1 MPFLNIRFLLQILI
15 IYISFVPV
23 YGQNDPDQDDK
34 LNVFGQFQTRANFF
48 LRDSLIGAANIPQ
61 YDHQLFGSESWL
73 NLQADY
79 QGFSLSLRF
88 DYFNNSNL
96 LVPTD
101 SYSDQGIGNFL
112 IEKTLDKLTLSAGY
126 IYDQIGS
133 GLIFRSFEER
143 SLLIDNALAGIKLKY
158 QLLPDLFVKAFS
170 GRQKRQFELYP
181 SVIRGFQS
189 EYFRSFL
196 LGGKTV
202 SWAPG
207 VGIVART
214 IDDAS
219 MNNLVSTLQTYPGS
233 EVFVPKYNTYAGTY
247 YQTIQYGSFRWYAE
261 AAHKSKDTY
270 IDPFAV
276 TLLQGDTLIGNRYKQ
291 GLGFIFYSTLSYAT
305 DAIGITL
312 EGKRTKNFSFKTR
325 PQEQLNRGNLNF
337 LPPLTRVNSFRLNTR
352 YNPAAQ
358 ELEEWSWQGDIQV
371 RLSEDFSMNLNHSG
385 MQMTA
390 EDPLYREWFLE
401 FTKQNEKQHWTVGI
415 QHQLYNQQFY
425 EFKPGAPTVKTIT
438 PFAEI
443 EMDAGKGRSLRIEAQ
458 ALFMNKGNDFLLND
472 YGHWM
477 FGLAEYVLS
486 PKWKFSMSDMFNW
499 KPGRFSPK
507 NSQNKSIPL
516 HFPRFDVYYQPG
528 NNLFSLSYIKQV
540 EGVICTGGI
549 CRLEPAFSG
558 VRLSLNSSF

>member
-1 MPFLNIRFLLQILI
+1 
-15 IYISFVPV
+15 
-23 YGQNDPDQDDK
+23 
-34 LNVFGQFQTRANFF
+34 
-48 LRDSLIGAANIPQ
+48 
-61 YDHQLFGSESWL
+61 
-73 NLQADY
+73 
-79 QGFSLSLRF
+79 
-88 DYFNNSNL
+88 
-96 LVPTD
+96 
-101 SYSDQGIGNFL
+101 
-112 IEKTLDKLTLSAGY
+112 
-126 IYDQIGS
+126 
-133 GLIFRSFEER
+133 
-143 SLLIDNALAGIKLKY
+143 
-158 QLLPDLFVKAFS
+158 
-170 GRQKRQFELYP
+170 
-181 SVIRGFQS
+181 
-189 EYFRSFL
+189 
-196 LGGKTV
+196 
-202 SWAPG
+202 G

-247 YQTIQYGSFRWYAE
+247 YQTIQYGAFRWYAE

-443 EMDAGKGRSLRIEAQ
+443 EMDAGKGKSLRIEAQ